1 MASHFSIGTSTHFTQ
16 LAEFHVHTTPT
27 RIVLADDHAIFRQGL
42 KLLLQSQTQYR
53 VVAEV
58 ASLDQVLPTLQTT
71 EVDLLIL
78 DYHMPGGE
86 SSAVLAY
93 CKQRYPELKVIAL
106 TGANSGLIFKQLRDA
121 KADAVLQKEG
131 SADDLL
137 DCLRHVLSGNHTE
150 TLLSDEVQEQID
162 ASNTDLTPRELQ
174 ILALIYQGL
183 AATEIA
189 DRLSLSVKTVDK
201 HRENLMRKLE
211 VNNVVQLIHKVQLLK
226 LV

>member
-1 MASHFSIGTSTHFTQ
+1 MSHT
-16 LAEFHVHTTPT
+16 AV
-27 RIVLADDHAIFRQGL
+27 RIAIADDHAIFRQGL
-42 KLLLQSQTQYR
+42 KLLLQSQANYQ

-58 ASLDQVLPTLQTT
+58 ASLDQVLPTLQTQD
-71 EVDLLIL
+71 VDLLIL

-93 CKQRYPELKVIAL
+93 CKQRYPELKIVAL
-106 TGANSGLIFKQLRDA
+106 TGANSGVIFKQLRDA

-131 SADDLL
+131 SAEALL
-137 DCLRHVLSGNHTE
+137 NCLQQVLTGRHQN
-150 TLLSDEVQEQID
+150 TLLSEEVEEQIAAAD
-162 ASNTDLTPRELQ
+162 TDLTPRELQ

-183 AATEIA
+183 ATSEIA
-189 DRLSLSVKTVDK
+189 EQLSLSAKTVDK

-226 LV
+226 LY

>member
-1 MASHFSIGTSTHFTQ
+1 MSHT
-16 LAEFHVHTTPT
+16 AV
-27 RIVLADDHAIFRQGL
+27 RIAIADDHAIFRQGL
-42 KLLLQSQTQYR
+42 KLLLQSQANYQ

-58 ASLDQVLPTLQTT
+58 ASLDQVLPTLQTQ

-93 CKQRYPELKVIAL
+93 CKQRYPELKIIAL
-106 TGANSGLIFKQLRDA
+106 TGANSGVIFKQLRDA

-131 SADDLL
+131 SAEALL
-137 DCLRHVLSGNHTE
+137 NCLQQVLTGRHQN
-150 TLLSDEVQEQID
+150 TLLSEEVEEQIAAAD
-162 ASNTDLTPRELQ
+162 TDLTPRELQ

-183 AATEIA
+183 ATSEIA
-189 DRLSLSVKTVDK
+189 EQLSLSAKTVDK

-226 LV
+226 LY

>member
-1 MASHFSIGTSTHFTQ
+1 MSHT
-16 LAEFHVHTTPT
+16 AV
-27 RIVLADDHAIFRQGL
+27 RIAIADDHAIFRQGL
-42 KLLLQSQTQYR
+42 KLLLQSQANYQ

-58 ASLDQVLPTLQTT
+58 ASLDQVLPPLQTQD
-71 EVDLLIL
+71 VDLLIL

-93 CKQRYPELKVIAL
+93 CKQRYPELKIIAL
-106 TGANSGLIFKQLRDA
+106 TGANSGVIFKQLRDA

-131 SADDLL
+131 SAEALL
-137 DCLRHVLSGNHTE
+137 NCLQQVLTGRHQS
-150 TLLSDEVQEQID
+150 TLLSEEVEQQIAAAD
-162 ASNTDLTPRELQ
+162 TDLTPRELQ

-183 AATEIA
+183 ATSEIA
-189 DRLSLSVKTVDK
+189 EKLSLSAKTVDK

-226 LV
+226 LY

>member
-1 MASHFSIGTSTHFTQ
+1 MSHT
-16 LAEFHVHTTPT
+16 VV
-27 RIVLADDHAIFRQGL
+27 RIAIADDHAIFRQGL
-42 KLLLQSQTQYR
+42 KLLLQSQANYQ

-58 ASLDQVLPTLQTT
+58 ASLDQVLPTLQAQ

-93 CKQRYPELKVIAL
+93 CKQRYPELKIIAL
-106 TGANSGLIFKQLRDA
+106 TGANSGVIFKQLRDA

-131 SADDLL
+131 SAEALL
-137 DCLRHVLSGNHTE
+137 NCLQQVLTGRHQNA
-150 TLLSDEVQEQID
+150 LLSEEVEEQIAAAD
-162 ASNTDLTPRELQ
+162 TDLTPRELQ

-183 AATEIA
+183 ATSEIA
-189 DRLSLSVKTVDK
+189 EQLSLSAKTVDK

-226 LV
+226 LY

>member
-1 MASHFSIGTSTHFTQ
+1 MSHT
-16 LAEFHVHTTPT
+16 AV
-27 RIVLADDHAIFRQGL
+27 RIAIADDHAIFRQGL
-42 KLLLQSQTQYR
+42 KLLLQSQANYQ

-58 ASLDQVLPTLQTT
+58 ASLDQVLPTLQTQD
-71 EVDLLIL
+71 VDLLIL

-93 CKQRYPELKVIAL
+93 CKQRYPELKIIAL
-106 TGANSGLIFKQLRDA
+106 TGANSGVIFKQLRDA

-131 SADDLL
+131 SAEALL
-137 DCLRHVLSGNHTE
+137 NCLQQVLTGRHQS
-150 TLLSDEVQEQID
+150 TLLSEEVEQQIAAAD
-162 ASNTDLTPRELQ
+162 TDLTPRELQ

-183 AATEIA
+183 ATSEIA
-189 DRLSLSVKTVDK
+189 EQLSLSAKTVDK

-226 LV
+226 LY

>member
-1 MASHFSIGTSTHFTQ
+1 MSHT
-16 LAEFHVHTTPT
+16 AV
-27 RIVLADDHAIFRQGL
+27 RIAIADDHAIFRQGL
-42 KLLLQSQTQYR
+42 KLLLQSQANYQ

-58 ASLDQVLPTLQTT
+58 ASLDQVLPTLQTQ

-93 CKQRYPELKVIAL
+93 CKQRYPELKIVAL
-106 TGANSGLIFKQLRDA
+106 TGANSGVIFKQLRDA

-131 SADDLL
+131 SAEALL
-137 DCLRHVLSGNHTE
+137 NCLQQVLMGRHQH
-150 TLLSDEVQEQID
+150 TLLSEEIEEQIAAAD
-162 ASNTDLTPRELQ
+162 TDLTPRELQ

-183 AATEIA
+183 ATSEIA
-189 DRLSLSVKTVDK
+189 EQLSLSAKTVDK

-226 LV
+226 LY

>member
-1 MASHFSIGTSTHFTQ
+1 MSHT
-16 LAEFHVHTTPT
+16 AV
-27 RIVLADDHAIFRQGL
+27 RIAIADDHAIFRQGL
-42 KLLLQSQTQYR
+42 KLLLQSQANYQ

-58 ASLDQVLPTLQTT
+58 ASLDQVLPTLQTQD
-71 EVDLLIL
+71 VDLLIL

-93 CKQRYPELKVIAL
+93 CKQRYPELKIIAL
-106 TGANSGLIFKQLRDA
+106 TGANSGVIFKQLRDA

-131 SADDLL
+131 SAEALL
-137 DCLRHVLSGNHTE
+137 NCLQQVLTGRHQN
-150 TLLSDEVQEQID
+150 TLLSEEVEEQIAAAD
-162 ASNTDLTPRELQ
+162 TDLTPRELQ

-183 AATEIA
+183 ATSEIA
-189 DRLSLSVKTVDK
+189 EQLSLSAKTVDK

-226 LV
+226 LY

>member
-1 MASHFSIGTSTHFTQ
+1 MSHT
-16 LAEFHVHTTPT
+16 VV
-27 RIVLADDHAIFRQGL
+27 RIAIADDHAIFRQGL
-42 KLLLQSQTQYR
+42 KLLLQSQANYQ

-58 ASLDQVLPTLQTT
+58 AGLDQVLPTLQTQ

-86 SSAVLAY
+86 SSAVLTY
-93 CKQRYPELKVIAL
+93 CKQRYPELKIIAL
-106 TGANSGLIFKQLRDA
+106 TGANSGVIFKQLRDA

-131 SADDLL
+131 SAEALL
-137 DCLRHVLSGNHTE
+137 NCLQQVLTGRHQN
-150 TLLSDEVQEQID
+150 TLLSEEVEEQIAAAD
-162 ASNTDLTPRELQ
+162 TDLTPRELQ

-183 AATEIA
+183 ATSEIA
-189 DRLSLSVKTVDK
+189 EQLSLSAKTVDK

-226 LV
+226 LY